1 LLLDF
6 PSIQAS
12 DDDDSMVHM
21 GIHGLLAPLKSFG
34 YESCVLHQLSR
45 ALGADAYIKV
55 ILC

>member
-12 DDDDSMVHM
+12 DDDDSMVNM

-45 ALGADAYIKV
+45 ALGADACIKV